1 MKIQNAVEAFQSLA
15 QETRLQVFRLLV
27 QAGPKGLPAGEI
39 ANRLGVPAPT
49 LSFHLA
55 QLVQAG
61 LAVRRREG
69 RSLFYGP
76 NVEGVR
82 RLTDFLLE
90 NCCQGSAELCAYVPA
105 KAKKA
110 KTQRK
115 AKAGN
120 R

>member
-15 QETRLQVFRLLV
+15 QETRLQAFRLLV
-27 QAGPKGLPAGEI
+27 QAGPEGLPAGVI
-39 ANRLGVPAPT
+39 ANRLGVPAPK

-61 LAVRRREG
+61 LAVRKREG
-69 RSLFYGP
+69 RSLLYGP

-90 NCCQGSAELCAYVPA
+90 DCCQGKPELCARVPG
-105 KAKKA
+105 KRR
-110 KTQRK
+110 KTVTK
-115 AKAGN
+115 TKTGCS
-120 R
+120 